1 VIVCCGRACVFCFN
15 AAHCIYFLVFS
26 ALAINRL
33 GAEAGAVFWLYTNDR
48 YNRSILSN
56 PIEVPSGK
64 EPYAFIASKLGY
76 ENWMTRREG
85 DITILS
91 EISSAGEVPVLCF
104 HRLGKKQKYEL
115 TPARFRRLID
125 YINNNEWYLIS
136 DYQYISGDLSR
147 VPNGFKPIVMG
158 SDDASYGNFTYQTD
172 GKNLYGVVKRR
183 AGKPLLDRNSM
194 VSILERYA
202 PREEGRINFTFYI
215 SFDAVPFRQL
225 GGYRNPG
232 FPYRG
237 IPLVAEK
244 IRYLDERF
252 ILGIHSLSHMYA
264 NDMGAK
270 AFAEDVLRAW
280 KLIDEYAGGKAAS
293 LRTLSFPFGIDP
305 LTPPMRKALVSL
317 TCNGRRLS
325 GAFDFDDKL
334 APAPGDLVDAF
345 DISRYNVDNRT
356 WNRIFET
363 LESANAVVVRREI
376 IWEVATKKVP
386 KSRYSLGASESDSVW
401 VLVRSPEPINPLLS
415 ADPP

>member
-1 VIVCCGRACVFCFN
+1 MTI
-15 AAHCIYFLVFS
+15 S
-26 ALAINRL
+26 RL
-33 GAEAGAVFWLYTNDR
+33 DAETEAVFWLHTNDR
-48 YNRSILSN
+48 YNRSVLRN
-56 PIEVPSGK
+56 AIEVPGGK

-76 ENWMTRREG
+76 ENWMTRRKG

-91 EISSAGEVPVLCF
+91 EISSTGKVPVLCF

-115 TPARFRRLID
+115 TPVRFRRLIN
-125 YINNNEWYLIS
+125 YIKDNKWYLIS
-136 DYQYISGDLSR
+136 DHQYISGDLSR

-158 SDDASYGNFTYQTD
+158 SDDASYGTFTYQTV
-172 GKNLYGVVKRR
+172 GGSLYGTVKRR

-194 VSILERYA
+194 VSILEKYA

-225 GGYRNPG
+225 DGYRNPK
-232 FPYRG
+232 FPYKG

-244 IRYLDERF
+244 IRYLDEKF
-252 ILGIHSLSHMYA
+252 ILGIHSLNHIYA
-264 NDMGAK
+264 NDMGPE
-270 AFAEDVLRAW
+270 AFARDVLRAW
-280 KLIDEYAGGKAAS
+280 ELIDEYAGGEAVS

-305 LTPPMRKALVSL
+305 LTPSMRKEISSL
-317 TCNGRRLS
+317 THNGRRLS

-334 APAPGDLVDAF
+334 APAPGALSDAF

-376 IWEVATKKVP
+376 IWEVDTKKVP
-386 KSRYSLGASESDSVW
+386 KSRYSLGATETDTVW
-401 VLVRSPEPINPLLS
+401 VLVRSPKLINPLLDS
-415 ADPP
+415 SHSRR